1 MRIIFSFI
9 GVYSQYNSM
18 TKNLE
23 KKKKAF
29 SIPGADDDDNDN
41 SDPRDDAYQSIQYNE
56 TIVKS
61 IRNNDLNINN
71 GSLKDTIAYRK
82 NTKNGADY
90 KLDAN
95 IGTNVLSRE
104 FDDYV
109 YKPPTSNEPG
119 FWDYLFNPQSH

>member
-1 MRIIFSFI
+1 
-9 GVYSQYNSM
+9 M
-18 TKNLE
+18 TESLE

-29 SIPGADDDDNDN
+29 AIPGADDDNNDN
-41 SDPRDDAYQSIQYNE
+41 SDPRDDAYQNIQYNE
-56 TIVKS
+56 SIVRAIK
-61 IRNNDLNINN
+61 NNDGNIKT

-90 KLDAN
+90 QLDAN
-95 IGTNVLSRE
+95 ISTNVLSSE